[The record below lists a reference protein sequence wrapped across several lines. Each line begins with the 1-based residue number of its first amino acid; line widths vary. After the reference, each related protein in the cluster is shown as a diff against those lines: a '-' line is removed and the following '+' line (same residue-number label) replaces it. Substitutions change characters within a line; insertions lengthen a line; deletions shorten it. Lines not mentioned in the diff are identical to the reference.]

1 MFKSTPSR
9 SALIYLLLL
18 IGITFLSLFS
28 GLNSTQVVSIIV
40 FSSIVLGAILFW
52 RFRLAFGL
60 IGMVILLGLSL
71 TRISNI
77 VESAGFDIILFLIGM
92 MIVVSFLEERRF
104 FEILIYKIISLVGY
118 NANHLVM
125 VMMVLAALFAALV
138 DEVTSILFVASAMIH
153 LTVRFRVNPIP
164 FIIMLVFATNIGSS
178 ATVIGNPVG
187 VVIALKA
194 NLSFGEFARWASPIS
209 IISLFTMMLL
219 VLRFFRKDINQL
231 EVNIQEQNINT
242 LSSHVDKPT
251 VPRSEFL
258 VSVALFFGTIL
269 LLGLHSQIEGLLQL
283 PKNTMLLGTSLGA
296 GGVALILDRK
306 KAREIIE
313 KRIDWWT
320 LSFFIMFFAA
330 VSTLSVTGVT
340 NFLTLKLLSFMGLDM
355 SKIFLSLSLASGLL
369 SSVMDNVLA
378 ISIIIPIIQELGSL
392 GVFTF
397 PLWWGILFAS
407 TLFGNLTMIGST
419 ANIVAVGMI
428 ERRKLGN
435 INFSEWIKP
444 GLVASVPPLALALV
458 LLYLQI
464 PLMPWW

>member
-1 MFKSTPSR
+1 MFKSPLAKSG
-9 SALIYLLLL
+9 LIYLLLL
-18 IGITFLSLFS
+18 LGISFLSLFS
-28 GLNSTQVVSIIV
+28 GLNNTQILSIVV
-40 FSSIVLGAILFW
+40 FSSIMLGAILFW

-104 FEILIYKIISLVGY
+104 FEILINKIISLVGY
-118 NANHLVM
+118 NANLLVM
-125 VMMVLAALFAALV
+125 VMLMLAALFAALV
-138 DEVTSILFVASAMIH
+138 DEVTSILFVASTMIH

-209 IISLFTMMLL
+209 IISLFAMMLL
-219 VLRFFRKDINQL
+219 VLRFFRRDINQL
-231 EVNIQEQNINT
+231 EVNIREQNINN
-242 LSSHVDKPT
+242 LSYVDVLT
-251 VPRSEFL
+251 VPRSDFL
-258 VSVALFFGTIL
+258 ISVALFLGTIL
-269 LLGLHSQIEGLLQL
+269 LLGLHNQIEGLLQL

-320 LSFFIMFFAA
+320 LSFFVTFFSA
-330 VSTLSVTGVT
+330 VATLSVTGVT
-340 NFLTLKLLSFMGLDM
+340 NFLSLKLLSFTGLEM
-355 SKIFLSLSLASGLL
+355 SRIFLGISLASGLL
-369 SSVMDNVLA
+369 SSIMDNVLA
-378 ISIIIPIIQELGSL
+378 VSIIIPVIKGLGSL
-392 GVFTF
+392 GIFTF
-397 PLWWGILFAS
+397 PLWWGVLFAS

-419 ANIVAVGMI
+419 ANIVAIGMI

-435 INFSEWIKP
+435 INFLEWIKP
-444 GLVASVPPLALALV
+444 GLIASVPPLAIALV
-458 LLYLQI
+458 LVYLQI

>member
-1 MFKSTPSR
+1 MFKSPLAKSG
-9 SALIYLLLL
+9 LIYLLLL
-18 IGITFLSLFS
+18 LGISFLSSFS
-28 GLNSTQVVSIIV
+28 GLNNTQILSIVV
-40 FSSIVLGAILFW
+40 FSSIMLGAILFW
-52 RFRLAFGL
+52 KFRLAFGL

-71 TRISNI
+71 TQISNI

-104 FEILIYKIISLVGY
+104 FEILINKIISLVGF
-118 NANHLVM
+118 NASLLVM
-125 VMMVLAALFAALV
+125 VMMMLAAFFAALV
-138 DEVTSILFVASAMIH
+138 DEVTSILFVASTMIH
-153 LTVRFRVNPIP
+153 LTVRFRANPIP

-209 IISLFTMMLL
+209 IISLFAMMLL

-231 EVNIQEQNINT
+231 EVNIREQNINN
-242 LSSHVDKPT
+242 LSHVDVLT

-258 VSVALFFGTIL
+258 ISVALFLGTIL
-269 LLGLHSQIEGLLQL
+269 LLGLHNQIEGLLQL

-320 LSFFIMFFAA
+320 LSFFITFFSA
-330 VSTLSVTGVT
+330 VATLSVTGVT
-340 NFLTLKLLSFMGLDM
+340 NFLSLKLLSFTGLDM
-355 SKIFLSLSLASGLL
+355 SKIFLGISLASGLL
-369 SSVMDNVLA
+369 SSIMDNVLA
-378 ISIIIPIIQELGSL
+378 VSIIIPVIKGLGSL
-392 GVFTF
+392 GIFTF
-397 PLWWGILFAS
+397 PLWWGVLFAS

-419 ANIVAVGMI
+419 ANIVAIGMI

-435 INFSEWIKP
+435 INFLEWIKP
-444 GLVASVPPLALALV
+444 GLIASVPPLAIALV
-458 LLYLQI
+458 LVYLQI

>member
-1 MFKSTPSR
+1 MFKSPLLR

-18 IGITFLSLFS
+18 IGISFLSLFS

-40 FSSIVLGAILFW
+40 FSSIILGAILFW

-60 IGMVILLGLSL
+60 IGVVILLGLSL

-104 FEILIYKIISLVGY
+104 FEILIHKIVSLVGY
-118 NANHLVM
+118 NANLLVM
-125 VMMVLAALFAALV
+125 VMMMLAALFAALV
-138 DEVTSILFVASAMIH
+138 DEVTSILFVASTMIH
-153 LTVRFRVNPIP
+153 LTGKYRINPIP
-164 FIIMLVFATNIGSS
+164 FVIMLVFATNIGSS

-187 VVIALKA
+187 VVVALKA
-194 NLSFGEFARWASPIS
+194 NLSFGEFLRWASPIS
-209 IISLFTMMLL
+209 TVSLFAMMLL

-231 EVNIQEQNINT
+231 EVNIREQNINN
-242 LSSHVDKPT
+242 LSHGDKPT

-258 VSVALFFGTIL
+258 VSVALFLGTIL
-269 LLGLHSQIEGLLQL
+269 LLGLHNQIEGLLCL

-320 LSFFIMFFAA
+320 LSFFITFFAA
-330 VSTLSVTGVT
+330 VSTLSVTSVT
-340 NFLTLKLLSFMGLDM
+340 NILSLKLLSFTGLDM
-355 SKIFLSLSLASGLL
+355 NKIFLSLSLVSGLL
-369 SSVMDNVLA
+369 SSIIDNVLA
-378 ISIIIPIIQELGSL
+378 ISIIIPVIQELGSL
-392 GVFTF
+392 GVATF
-397 PLWWGILFAS
+397 PLWWSILFSS

-419 ANIVAVGMI
+419 ANMVAIGII

-435 INFSEWIKP
+435 INFSQWIKP
-444 GLVASVPPLALALV
+444 GLVASVPPLAIALL